1 MSLVVEGFNTV
12 RTNVIMMIIMLMIVA
27 WDV

>member
-12 RTNVIMMIIMLMIVA
+12 RTNVIMMIIILMIVA